1 MDYDSQ
7 RKSARVPGKLS
18 SHWQTIMKGMPIS
31 IFHFKNRNFYVKKLE
46 IYFYKEIFLVR
57 RLENYYKDL
66 MIYISI
72 FACEPSK
79 GALD

>member
-1 MDYDSQ
+1 
-7 RKSARVPGKLS
+7 
-18 SHWQTIMKGMPIS
+18 MKGRRGGASWIP

-72 FACEPSK
+72 FACKLSK
-79 GALD
+79 GALYWDGM